1 MYSGK
6 VCSQDIAMPDHL
18 MCLVCSAA
26 SNVAGSAYPGE
37 AQTGALVAGAGL
49 AREAHCAYAPVWTK
63 HGPSAC
69 IPPIPSFEEH
79 SHA

>member
-1 MYSGK
+1 
-6 VCSQDIAMPDHL
+6 
-18 MCLVCSAA
+18 LVCYAA
-26 SNVAGSAYPGE
+26 STFAGSAYPGD
-37 AQTGALVAGAGL
+37 AQTGTLVAGTVL
-49 AREAHCAYAPVWTK
+49 AREARFACAPVWTR